1 MTRNPIEALMGA
13 VVLLVAL
20 SFLFFAWH
28 SADLR
33 PVSGYPI
40 HVYFNKVGGLS
51 IGADVRISGVKVGT
65 VSEQQLDTE
74 TYRANVQ
81 LSILP
86 GVKIPENTVA
96 SIAADGFLGDKFVR
110 LEPGDSESTLQPGQA
125 LDKSKD
131 FQSVEDM
138 VSELVFLATQGFDSK
153 AAERR

>member
-1 MTRNPIEALMGA
+1 MARNPIEALMGA

-20 SFLFFAWH
+20 SFLLFAWH

-33 PVSGYPI
+33 PVSGYPV

-51 IGADVRISGVKVGT
+51 VGADVRISGVKVGT
-65 VSEQQLDTE
+65 VSEQNLDAE

-86 GVKIPENTVA
+86 GIEIPENTVA
-96 SIAADGFLGDKFVR
+96 SIAADGFLGGKFVR
-110 LEPGDSESTLQPGQA
+110 LEPGSSDTALQAGEA
-125 LDKSKD
+125 LENSKD

-138 VSELVFLATQGFDSK
+138 VSELVFLATQGFDAK
-153 AAERR
+153 ASGHR